1 MYGLQHDPDIKPWE
15 NPKELG
21 IKLMTRQQKNELAR
35 KEGRAHLLRGQ
46 SELRLCDY
54 DAAMR
59 TFQLGCKADSRL
71 GPEASK
77 DLRQA
82 WLAVKE
88 LCRGWRRAGHAPQK
102 RKKAA
107 FSAERQPVLADIQKF
122 AEPADKALALRNL
135 AAIHSKW
142 DMHEEAVELLT
153 AAIALTPNDQFLV
166 HQRVKEHTGMGR
178 YDLALP
184 DALQVVRERPGWTEG
199 LISLGMIEGQLG
211 HWKEA
216 AFHWHE
222 ALLLQPHNPHLRR
235 DLERATVEMA
245 PHEAAEFE
253 TLLKQRQTGDRYDSS
268 YDGAVEIETYVE
280 NGREFHRPKGTGG
293 RLEMEKLEALARQAE
308 RAATRSKFLERATIA
323 AIPSAPPTGASLGAV
338 HEEGD
343 AAEGEVAEGEEE
355 DAGVAE
361 VTSMASQ
368 PELLHEYLATAHG
381 EAPHKLPKTRVVGEE
396 KELRSTALRRQSA
409 VGAVSLPAD
418 AAGCPLSC
426 ALCESGDAKPRP
438 SLLPARKASAR
449 AGTPS
454 LVGRSVI
461 IEGLLARPALNGSR
475 GVCTSYN
482 SETGRYNVQLPK
494 GEVIALRPLNLAGAT
509 DAPATIS
516 TGGTDGKDSAMG
528 GTRGL
533 AAETDKDGWDRQKK
547 TSIGARMAAKRNA
560 KGISWA
566 SKGVNGTGAGISGSF
581 ASEEKRQSA
590 TEKAARRITE
600 DFDWEAVEEAQ
611 RVAKMSPQEF
621 ELERKAILLKQM
633 ATDHMGGMDLGRAI
647 KYLDDAIEMRPK
659 MKELWSNRSYAYE
672 MLHMHEES
680 LRDAEKAIELAPEW
694 PKAYLRAARALM
706 SLERGS
712 EAAARLCKALEFA
725 PRDQILLEAYK
736 EARVLAECTRR
747 TERAIRAS
755 QLPTF
760 SGVGDEDITGIPRG
774 ACKAKGCR
782 CNAYIQK
789 HGRTTVLLHGRG
801 KVRQDNDPT
810 FFLCARC
817 GHDCVTHKDLR
828 DLGKERHAMPGG
840 PADGKWTPP
849 SSYTNISLGG
859 ARGGLDSSYYYA
871 AVSRDKQVAPV
882 DAPPKLDPRLVG
894 SGLPEAPTSSRVRL
908 GEESTDFDPKAR
920 SSSYYQAHH
929 GRRTDYQVPAD
940 PRPLAP
946 DGSVRSWQPSMPS
959 GAASRSSRP
968 QTDHDEWEDEADPS
982 VLRDAVGPSAV
993 SGKAPAGTDPFD
1005 PIDLL
1010 DPLTLLHHA
1019 CATGGGDDGLLAAD
1033 PLSRVATCGQL
1044 VSCGTSL

>member
-396 KELRSTALRRQSA
+396 KELRSTAQSA

-494 GEVIALRPLNLAGAT
+494 GEVIALRPLNLAT

-566 SKGVNGTGAGISGSF
+566 SKGVNGMGAGISGSF

-672 MLHMHEES
+672 ALHMHEES

>member
-1 MYGLQHDPDIKPWE
+1 
-15 NPKELG
+15 
-21 IKLMTRQQKNELAR
+21 MTRQQKNELAR

-533 AAETDKDGWDRQKK
+533 AAEIDKDGWDRQKK

-581 ASEEKRQSA
+581 ASEE
-590 TEKAARRITE
+590 
-600 DFDWEAVEEAQ
+600 
-611 RVAKMSPQEF
+611 
-621 ELERKAILLKQM
+621 
-633 ATDHMGGMDLGRAI
+633 
-647 KYLDDAIEMRPK
+647 
-659 MKELWSNRSYAYE
+659 
-672 MLHMHEES
+672 
-680 LRDAEKAIELAPEW
+680 
-694 PKAYLRAARALM
+694 
-706 SLERGS
+706 
-712 EAAARLCKALEFA
+712 
-725 PRDQILLEAYK
+725 
-736 EARVLAECTRR
+736 
-747 TERAIRAS
+747 
-755 QLPTF
+755 
-760 SGVGDEDITGIPRG
+760 
-774 ACKAKGCR
+774 
-782 CNAYIQK
+782 
-789 HGRTTVLLHGRG
+789 
-801 KVRQDNDPT
+801 
-810 FFLCARC
+810 
-817 GHDCVTHKDLR
+817 
-828 DLGKERHAMPGG
+828 
-840 PADGKWTPP
+840 
-849 SSYTNISLGG
+849 
-859 ARGGLDSSYYYA
+859 
-871 AVSRDKQVAPV
+871 
-882 DAPPKLDPRLVG
+882 
-894 SGLPEAPTSSRVRL
+894 
-908 GEESTDFDPKAR
+908 
-920 SSSYYQAHH
+920 
-929 GRRTDYQVPAD
+929 
-940 PRPLAP
+940 
-946 DGSVRSWQPSMPS
+946 
-959 GAASRSSRP
+959 
-968 QTDHDEWEDEADPS
+968 
-982 VLRDAVGPSAV
+982 
-993 SGKAPAGTDPFD
+993 
-1005 PIDLL
+1005 
-1010 DPLTLLHHA
+1010 
-1019 CATGGGDDGLLAAD
+1019 
-1033 PLSRVATCGQL
+1033 
-1044 VSCGTSL
+1044 

>member
-1 MYGLQHDPDIKPWE
+1 
-15 NPKELG
+15 
-21 IKLMTRQQKNELAR
+21 MTRQQKNELAR

-396 KELRSTALRRQSA
+396 KELRSTAQSA

-494 GEVIALRPLNLAGAT
+494 GEVIALRPLNLAT

>member
-1 MYGLQHDPDIKPWE
+1 
-15 NPKELG
+15 
-21 IKLMTRQQKNELAR
+21 MTRQQKNELAR

-153 AAIALTPNDQFLV
+153 AAIAFTPNDQFLV

-343 AAEGEVAEGEEE
+343 AAEGEVAEGEE

-494 GEVIALRPLNLAGAT
+494 GEVIALRPLNLAT

-566 SKGVNGTGAGISGSF
+566 SKGVNGMGAGISGSF

-672 MLHMHEES
+672 ALHMHEES